1 MHHYQIAVL
10 PGDGIGPEVIT
21 ESVQTLEALAELHG
35 GFRLDTQHF
44 DWGSERFLR
53 EGALMPQDGLA
64 VLERGGFDGIL
75 LGPVGDPRVPDH
87 LTLWGLLLPIR
98 QGFDQYVNLRP
109 MRLLPGVRSPLVG
122 KGPAEIDMVCIRE
135 NTEGEYAGVGGRVHQ
150 GMGEEVA
157 IQSMVF
163 TRAGTERIIRY
174 AFEYARRHGRK
185 KLTSATKSNSLQY
198 SMVFWDEVFAQVAA
212 DYPEIAHDQQL
223 VDSLAARFV
232 SRPESLDVI
241 VASNLFG
248 DILTDLGAALS
259 GSLGLAP
266 SANLNPERRYPS
278 LFQAIHGSAPDI
290 AGRGIAN
297 PIASIWPGQLLLDHL
312 GEKEAASTL
321 MRAIEQVLAAGEV
334 RTPDLGGT
342 ATTRQL
348 GEAIRTHLQK
358 ITASRCL
365 LASRQPNVFLDGSQ
379 PTSTPVLSLL
389 LTIGTAP
396 NYLYSPVQSVLGTLP

>member
-1 MHHYQIAVL
+1 MRHYQIAVL

-35 GFRLDTQHF
+35 GFRLETKHF
-44 DWGSERFLR
+44 DWGSERYLKA
-53 EGALMPQDGLA
+53 GAMMPKDGLA
-64 VLERGGFDGIL
+64 VLERGGFDGIR

-87 LTLWGLLLPIR
+87 LTLWGLLLPLR

-109 MRLLPGVRSPLVG
+109 MRLLRGVQSALVG

-163 TRAGTERIIRY
+163 TRAGTERIIRF
-174 AFEYARRHGRK
+174 AFEYARQHGRK
-185 KLTSATKSNSLQY
+185 QVTSATKSNSMQY

-212 DYPEIAHDQQL
+212 DFPDIAHEQQL
-223 VDSLAARFV
+223 VDSLSARFV
-232 SRPESLDVI
+232 SRPESLDVV

-248 DILTDLGAALS
+248 DILTDLGAAIS

-266 SANLNPERRYPS
+266 NANLNPERRYPS
-278 LFQAIHGSAPDI
+278 LSHAIHGSAPDI
-290 AGRGIAN
+290 AGKGIAN
-297 PIASIWPGQLLLDHL
+297 PIASIWSGQLLLDHL
-312 GEKEAASTL
+312 GEQEAAETL
-321 MRAIEQVLAAGEV
+321 LRAIEEVLAAGQV

-342 ATTRQL
+342 STTRQL
-348 GEAIRTHLQK
+348 GEAVRMHLRN
-358 ITASRCL
+358 TFS
-365 LASRQPNVFLDGSQ
+365 G
-379 PTSTPVLSLL
+379 
-389 LTIGTAP
+389 
-396 NYLYSPVQSVLGTLP
+396 

>member
-1 MHHYQIAVL
+1 
-10 PGDGIGPEVIT
+10 
-21 ESVQTLEALAELHG
+21 
-35 GFRLDTQHF
+35 
-44 DWGSERFLR
+44 
-53 EGALMPQDGLA
+53 
-64 VLERGGFDGIL
+64 
-75 LGPVGDPRVPDH
+75 
-87 LTLWGLLLPIR
+87 
-98 QGFDQYVNLRP
+98 
-109 MRLLPGVRSPLVG
+109 
-122 KGPAEIDMVCIRE
+122 
-135 NTEGEYAGVGGRVHQ
+135 
-150 GMGEEVA
+150 MGEEVA

-174 AFEYARRHGRK
+174 AFEYARKHARK
-185 KLTSATKSNSLQY
+185 LLTSATKSNSLQY

-212 DYPEIAHDQQL
+212 DFPDIAHEQQL

-290 AGRGIAN
+290 AGKGIAN
-297 PIASIWPGQLLLDHL
+297 PIASIWSGQLLLDHL
-312 GEKEAASTL
+312 GEQEAAATL
-321 MRAIEQVLAAGEV
+321 MRAIEEALAAGEV

-348 GEAIRTHLQK
+348 GEAIRAHLQR
-358 ITASRCL
+358 IAT
-365 LASRQPNVFLDGSQ
+365 
-379 PTSTPVLSLL
+379 
-389 LTIGTAP
+389 
-396 NYLYSPVQSVLGTLP
+396 

>member
-1 MHHYQIAVL
+1 MQHYQIAVL
-10 PGDGIGPEVIT
+10 PGDGIGPEVIM
-21 ESVQTLEALAELHG
+21 ESVQTLDALAELHG
-35 GFRLDTQHF
+35 GFRLETRHF
-44 DWGSERFLR
+44 DWGTERYLR

-109 MRLLPGVRSPLVG
+109 MRLLPGVQSPLVG

-174 AFEYARRHGRK
+174 AFEYALQHGRK

-198 SMVFWDEVFAQVAA
+198 SMVFWDEVFARVAA
-212 DYPEIAHDQQL
+212 SYPDIAHEQQL

-248 DILTDLGAALS
+248 DILTDLGAAIS

-297 PIASIWPGQLLLDHL
+297 PIASIWSGQLLLDHL
-312 GEKEAASTL
+312 GEQEAAAAL
-321 MRAIEQVLAAGEV
+321 MRAIEEVLAAGEI
-334 RTPDLGGT
+334 RTPDLSGM

-348 GEAIRTHLQK
+348 GTAIRTHLQRN
-358 ITASRCL
+358 TA
-365 LASRQPNVFLDGSQ
+365 
-379 PTSTPVLSLL
+379 
-389 LTIGTAP
+389 
-396 NYLYSPVQSVLGTLP
+396 